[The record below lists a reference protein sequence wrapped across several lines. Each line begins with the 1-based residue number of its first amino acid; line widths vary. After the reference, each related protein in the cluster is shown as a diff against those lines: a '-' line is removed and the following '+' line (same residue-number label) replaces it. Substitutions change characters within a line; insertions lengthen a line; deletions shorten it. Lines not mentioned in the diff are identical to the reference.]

1 MRSLLRNMYTIDIFT
16 KTVEFK
22 PITDR
27 DGNRTGE
34 IEVREYP
41 FQTRASVEPKSTS
54 SHDEYF
60 AKDLDYNY
68 VIIINRGGT
77 LPLWGARIDLD
88 GVFAPGDKII
98 INWNRYKKEEMEV
111 KGVSFTKN
119 VIRVAVTSV
128 IWKQGL

>member
-1 MRSLLRNMYTIDIFT
+1 MRSLLRNTYLIDIFS

-60 AKDLDYNY
+60 VKDLDYNY
-68 VIIINRGGT
+68 VIIVNRGIR
-77 LPLWGARIDLD
+77 LPLWGGSVDID
-88 GVFAPGDKII
+88 GVFEPGDKMLLG
-98 INWNRYKKEEMEV
+98 W
-111 KGVSFTKN
+111 
-119 VIRVAVTSV
+119 
-128 IWKQGL
+128 Q